1 MTAAA
6 YAKDILSRIPPNKIE
21 AQRKIVDVLLDLKD
35 DVKHVSKGIDKI
47 LHKQHSEEDR
57 DIIQWITAIDYAPQ
71 QHDFLKRRQ
80 LGIGQWLLECTEF
93 QQWLK
98 DAKRGLF
105 CPGIPGSGK
114 TIITA
119 IVIDHLST
127 KFQEQSD
134 IGIAFIFCNFR
145 RHHEQTL
152 EDLLAALLKQ
162 LTQQQSVVQ
171 SGVTELYNSCKKK
184 GGRPSVEKL
193 STALQCV
200 SALFSRTFLIIDALD
215 KCQTTSGCRNAFL
228 DEMLSLQARCGTNL
242 FMTSHFIP
250 EIAGSLDSQATLEIR
265 PSDDDVRISRWPHVA
280 TTRV

>member
-1 MTAAA
+1 
-6 YAKDILSRIPPNKIE
+6 LSYTN
-21 AQRKIVDVLLDLKD
+21 ATVDLND

-80 LGIGQWLLECTEF
+80 PGTGQWLLECTEF
-93 QQWLK
+93 QEWLK
-98 DAKRGLF
+98 DTKRGLF

-114 TIITA
+114 TI
-119 IVIDHLST
+119 VIDHLST

-134 IGIAFIFCNFR
+134 VGIAFIFCNFR

-162 LTQQQSVVQ
+162 LTQQQSVVP

-184 GGRPSVEKL
+184 RADGPLSKSCPQLYSVCL
-193 STALQCV
+193 
-200 SALFSRTFLIIDALD
+200 
-215 KCQTTSGCRNAFL
+215 
-228 DEMLSLQARCGTNL
+228 LSLAAPFLLLMLLTNVKRPADVVMHFSTRCSAYKHAVGQTYL
-242 FMTSHFIP
+242 
-250 EIAGSLDSQATLEIR
+250 
-265 PSDDDVRISRWPHVA
+265 
-280 TTRV
+280 